1 MYSRARQRS
10 RLMSDTIKIGKV
22 TIPRTAALAPMA
34 GVADRAYR
42 LMCKRYGAAYVVSEM
57 VSAKGICYSDRKT
70 AELCT
75 VTDEE
80 RPMAV
85 QLFGSEPDF
94 MADAVKIVL
103 EYRPD
108 IIDINMGCPVPK
120 VVGTGAG
127 SALMK
132 DVKLAAS
139 ITEAAVRAAGD
150 TPVTV
155 KIRSGWNAD
164 GINAPEMAKALEGA
178 GAAAI
183 AVHGR
188 TRDMFYSG
196 ESDSG
201 VIRAVKGA
209 VSIPVI
215 GNGDVTDGASCRA
228 MYEETGCDLVMI
240 GRGSYGNPFIFRETE
255 AALKGEEYIPPTL
268 EEKMRVML
276 EHIRFII
283 ELSGKCEELAM
294 HEARKHA
301 AWYMNGYYGSAK
313 FRGRCYQLSSYA
325 EAEALAAEFIE
336 LQKSREINNA

>member
-1 MYSRARQRS
+1 
-10 RLMSDTIKIGKV
+10 MSESIKRGNVRIAK
-22 TIPRTAALAPMA
+22 TAALAPMA

-42 LMCKRYGAAYVVSEM
+42 LMCKKYGAAYVISEM

-80 RPMAV
+80 RPMAI

-94 MADAVKIVL
+94 MAEAVKIVL
-103 EYRPD
+103 EYHPD

-132 DVKLAAS
+132 DAKLAAD
-139 ITEAAVRAAGD
+139 ITEAAVKAAGE

-155 KIRSGWNAD
+155 KIRSGWNSD
-164 GINAPEMAKALEGA
+164 SLNAPEMARALEA
-178 GAAAI
+178 SGAAAI

-196 ESDSG
+196 ESDINL
-201 VIRAVKGA
+201 VKAVKNA
-209 VSIPVI
+209 VRIPVI
-215 GNGDVTDGASCRA
+215 GNGDVTDLDSCIN
-228 MYEETGCDLVMI
+228 MYERTGCDLVMI
-240 GRGSYGNPFIFRETE
+240 GRGSYGNPFVFREI
-255 AALKGEEYIPPTL
+255 AAHMNGESYTPPTL
-268 EEKMRVML
+268 EEKMQVML
-276 EHIRFII
+276 EHIRLILQ
-283 ELSGKCEELAM
+283 LSEKCEELAM

-325 EAEALAAEFIE
+325 EAESLADEFVQ
-336 LQKSREINNA
+336 LQKSREINKM

>member
-1 MYSRARQRS
+1 MRS
-10 RLMSDTIKIGKV
+10 RIMTDTLKIGNV
-22 TIPRTAALAPMA
+22 TIERTAALAPMA

-42 LMCKRYGAAYVVSEM
+42 LMCKKYGAAYVVSEM

-75 VTDEE
+75 VTDGE

-94 MADAVKIVL
+94 MAEAVKIVL
-103 EYRPD
+103 DYKPD

-132 DVKLAAS
+132 DVKLAAAVA
-139 ITEAAVRAAGD
+139 EAAVKAAGD

-155 KIRSGWNAD
+155 KIRSGWSAES
-164 GINAPEMAKALEGA
+164 INAPEMAKALEAA

-183 AVHGR
+183 AIHGR

-196 ESDSG
+196 ASDTEI
-201 VIRAVKGA
+201 VRALKEA
-209 VSIPVI
+209 VSVPVI
-215 GNGDVTDGASCRA
+215 GNGDITDFRTCSE
-228 MYEETGCDLVMI
+228 MYERTGCDLVMI
-240 GRGSYGNPFIFRETE
+240 GRGSYGNPFIFREIASQLRGE
-255 AALKGEEYIPPTL
+255 AYVPPTL
-268 EEKMRVML
+268 EEKMHVML
-276 EHIRFII
+276 DHIRLIL
-283 ELSGKCEELAM
+283 ELSEKCEELAM

-325 EAEALAAEFIE
+325 EAEALADEFIE
-336 LQKSREINNA
+336 LQRQREINKV

>member
-1 MYSRARQRS
+1 MT
-10 RLMSDTIKIGKV
+10 DTIKIGK
-22 TIPRTAALAPMA
+22 ISIERTAALAPMA

-42 LMCKRYGAAYVVSEM
+42 LMCKKYGAAYVVSEM

-75 VTDEE
+75 VTGEE

-85 QLFGSEPDF
+85 QLFGSEPNF
-94 MADAVKIVL
+94 MAEAVKIVL
-103 EYRPD
+103 EYSPD

-120 VVGTGAG
+120 VVSTGAG
-127 SALMK
+127 AALMK
-132 DVKLAAS
+132 DVKLAAD
-139 ITEAAVRAAGD
+139 ITEAAVKAAGD

-155 KIRSGWNAD
+155 KIRSGWNAES
-164 GINAPEMAKALEGA
+164 INAPEMAKALEA
-178 GAAAI
+178 SGAAAI

-196 ESDSG
+196 ESDMD
-201 VIRAVKGA
+201 VVRAVREA

-215 GNGDVTDGASCRA
+215 GNGDITDAGSCVK
-228 MYEETGCDLVMI
+228 MYKETGCDLVMI
-240 GRGSYGNPFIFRETE
+240 GRGSYGNPFIFREIAAQLRGE
-255 AALKGEEYIPPTL
+255 AYTPPSL
-268 EEKMRVML
+268 EEKMDVML
-276 EHIRFII
+276 EHIRLIL
-283 ELSGKCEELAM
+283 ELSEKCEELAM

-336 LQKSREINNA
+336 LQHQREINRM

>member
-1 MYSRARQRS
+1 MTE
-10 RLMSDTIKIGKV
+10 TIKIGSKV
-22 TIPRTAALAPMA
+22 IARTAALAPMA

-42 LMCKRYGAAYVVSEM
+42 LMCKKYGAAYVVSEM

-75 VTDEE
+75 VTAEE

-94 MADAVKIVL
+94 MAEAVKIVL

-127 SALMK
+127 SALMR
-132 DVKLAAS
+132 DVKLAAD
-139 ITEAAVRAAGD
+139 ITEAAVKAAGE

-155 KIRSGWNAD
+155 KIRSGWNSES
-164 GINAPEMAKALEGA
+164 INAPEMAKALESA
-178 GAAAI
+178 GASAI

-196 ESDSG
+196 ESDNS
-201 VIRAVKGA
+201 VIRAVREA
-209 VSIPVI
+209 VSVPVI
-215 GNGDVTDGASCRA
+215 GNGDITDADSCVK
-228 MYEETGCDLVMI
+228 MYEDTGCDLVMI
-240 GRGSYGNPFIFRETE
+240 GRGSYGNPFIFREIE
-255 AALKGEEYIPPTL
+255 AKLRGEAYQPPALET
-268 EEKMRVML
+268 KMQVML
-276 EHIRFII
+276 EHIRLIL
-283 ELSGKCEELAM
+283 ELSEKCEELAM

-325 EAEALAAEFIE
+325 EAEALAEEFIE
-336 LQKSREINNA
+336 LQRSRQLGV

>member
-1 MYSRARQRS
+1 MT
-10 RLMSDTIKIGKV
+10 DTLKIGNV
-22 TIPRTAALAPMA
+22 SIERTAALAPMA

-42 LMCKRYGAAYVVSEM
+42 LMCKKYGAAYVVSEM

-75 VTDEE
+75 VTDGE

-94 MADAVKIVL
+94 MAEAVKIVL
-103 EYRPD
+103 DYKPD

-132 DVKLAAS
+132 DVKLAAAVA
-139 ITEAAVRAAGD
+139 EAAVKAAGD

-155 KIRSGWNAD
+155 KIRSGWSAES
-164 GINAPEMAKALEGA
+164 INAPKMAKALEAA

-196 ESDSG
+196 ASDTDI
-201 VIRAVKGA
+201 VRAVKEA
-209 VSIPVI
+209 VSVPVI
-215 GNGDVTDGASCRA
+215 GNGDITDFRSCSG
-228 MYEETGCDLVMI
+228 MYERTGCDLVMI
-240 GRGSYGNPFIFRETE
+240 GRGSYGNPFVFREIAAQLRGE
-255 AALKGEEYIPPTL
+255 AYVPPTL

-276 EHIRFII
+276 EHIRLIL
-283 ELSGKCEELAM
+283 ELSEKCEELAM

-336 LQKSREINNA
+336 LQRQREINKV

>member
-1 MYSRARQRS
+1 ME
-10 RLMSDTIKIGKV
+10 MSETINIGK
-22 TIPRTAALAPMA
+22 IQIERTAAVAPMA

-70 AELCT
+70 AQLCT

-94 MADAVKIVL
+94 MARAVEIVL
-103 EYRPD
+103 GFNPD

-120 VVGTGAG
+120 VIGTGAG
-127 SALMK
+127 SALMR
-132 DVKLAAS
+132 DIPLAAS
-139 ITEAAVRAAGD
+139 VIEAAVKAAGE

-155 KIRSGWNAD
+155 KIRSGWD
-164 GINAPEMAKALEGA
+164 SGSINAVELAKAAEKS
-178 GAAAI
+178 GAAAV

-196 ESDSG
+196 EADMN
-201 VIRAVKGA
+201 VIRAVKSA

-215 GNGDVTDGASCRA
+215 GNGDVTNAAECLK

-240 GRGSYGNPFIFRETE
+240 GRGSYGNPFVF
-255 AALKGEEYIPPTL
+255 GEIKASLNGEDYTPPTV
-268 EEKMRVML
+268 EERMRIML
-276 EHIRFII
+276 EHIRIML
-283 ELSGKCEELAM
+283 ELSEKSEEMAM

-301 AWYMNGYYGSAK
+301 AWYMNGFYGSAK
-313 FRGRCYQLSSYA
+313 FRGRCFQLSSFS
-325 EAEALAAEFIE
+325 EAERLAEEFIE
-336 LQKSREINNA
+336 LQHSRGVF

>member
-1 MYSRARQRS
+1 MAEFVE
-10 RLMSDTIKIGKV
+10 IGRV
-22 TIPRTAALAPMA
+22 RIARTAALAPMA

-42 LMCKRYGAAYVVSEM
+42 LMCKRFGAAYTVSEM

-94 MADAVKIVL
+94 MAKAVEIVSG
-103 EYRPD
+103 YSPD
-108 IIDINMGCPVPK
+108 VIDINMGCPVPK

-132 DVKLAAS
+132 DAQLAAD
-139 ITEAAVRAAGD
+139 ITGAAVKAAGD

-155 KIRSGWNAD
+155 KIRSGWSAD
-164 GINAPEMAKALEGA
+164 SINAVEMAKAVEAA
-178 GAAAI
+178 GAAAV

-188 TRDMFYSG
+188 TRDQFYSG
-196 ESDSG
+196 QADIS
-201 VIRAVKGA
+201 VIKAVKDA

-215 GNGDVTDGASCRA
+215 GNGDVTDAASCMK
-228 MYEETGCDLVMI
+228 MYRETGCDLVMI
-240 GRGSYGNPFIFRETE
+240 GRGSYGDPFVFEEIR
-255 AALKGEEYIPPTL
+255 AAVEGRDYSPPGVEER
-268 EEKMRVML
+268 MRIML
-276 EHIRFII
+276 EHIRLMIS
-283 ELSGKCEELAM
+283 LSEKNEEMAM

-301 AWYMNGYYGSAK
+301 AWYMNGFYGSAK
-313 FRGRCYQLSSYA
+313 FRGRCYQLSSFS
-325 EAEALAAEFIE
+325 EAEALAEEFVQ
-336 LQKSREINNA
+336 LQNSRINKNFGKNS